1 MQIEYDED
9 VFRPLAEYQGNS
21 LRIGTESLG
30 RRFRIIRDRGAGEME
45 LALSRDVAMDLNMDF
60 GAVRAD
66 IDLGGIRLTRLEIN
80 TGASQTQIDISE
92 PNSEAM
98 SRASMD
104 VGAAEFT
111 VRNLGNL
118 NTEVIEIDA
127 GIGEIDLDFT
137 GDWRQNARVS
147 VDMGLGSLVLRFP
160 RGLGVRLVKDT
171 FLTSLD
177 SEGLVKRGD
186 AYYSLDYDD
195 AEYQITV
202 DVDAAFGS
210 IRVALGE
217 LTVVFE
223 LPESATRPTVALE
236 HHFMGGKRDDRFAAD
251 LLSRR
256 SRYPDRSR
264 DRALDPRYGSLH
276 RIRPCDLPVVQGR
289 THPAGRVGGSEGD
302 RQA

>member
-1 MQIEYDED
+1 MGKNVSKWVWVTLVMGLCVVDAAQAQNRRTVTMSRQVEDEQDLEVNVRYGAGRFSVGPAESGVLYHMQIEYDED
-9 VFRPLAEYQGNS
+9 VFRPIAEYQDGS
-21 LRIGTESLG
+21 LQIGTESLG
-30 RRFRIIRDRGAGEME
+30 RHFWFGRDRGAGEME

-80 TGASQTQIDISE
+80 TGASQTLIDISE
-92 PNSEAM
+92 PNRETM

-111 VRNLGNL
+111 VLNLGNL
-118 NTEVIEIDA
+118 NAEVIEIDA
-127 GIGEIDLDFT
+127 GIGEIDLDFS
-137 GDWRQNARVS
+137 GDWRQDTRVS
-147 VDMGLGSLVLRFP
+147 IDMGIGSLVLRFP
-160 RGLGVRLVKDT
+160 RGLGVRLVKNT

-210 IRVALGE
+210 IRVAW
-217 LTVVFE
+217 VN
-223 LPESATRPTVALE
+223 
-236 HHFMGGKRDDRFAAD
+236 
-251 LLSRR
+251 
-256 SRYPDRSR
+256 
-264 DRALDPRYGSLH
+264 
-276 RIRPCDLPVVQGR
+276 
-289 THPAGRVGGSEGD
+289 
-302 RQA
+302 

>member
-1 MQIEYDED
+1 MNLRRRGRRRGKRTMRKDVSTWVWVTLVLGLSVVDAAQAQNRRTVTMSRQVEDEQDLEVNVEYGAGRFSVGPAEAGVLYHMQMEFDED
-9 VFRPLAEYQGNS
+9 VFRPLAEYQS
-21 LRIGTESLG
+21 RTLRIGTESLG
-30 RRFRIIRDRGAGEME
+30 RRFRLGRDRGAGEME

-80 TGASQTQIDISE
+80 TGASQTQIDVSE
-92 PNSEAM
+92 PNPETM

-177 SEGLVKRGD
+177 SEGLVKHGD

-210 IRVALGE
+210 IRVAW
-217 LTVVFE
+217 VN
-223 LPESATRPTVALE
+223 
-236 HHFMGGKRDDRFAAD
+236 
-251 LLSRR
+251 
-256 SRYPDRSR
+256 
-264 DRALDPRYGSLH
+264 
-276 RIRPCDLPVVQGR
+276 
-289 THPAGRVGGSEGD
+289 
-302 RQA
+302 

>member
-1 MQIEYDED
+1 MRKNVSAWVWVALVMVLTAVDAAQAQNRRTVTMSRQVENEQTLDVNVRYGTGHFSVGPAESGVLYHMQIEYDED
-9 VFRPLAEYQGNS
+9 VFRPLAEYEGNS

-30 RRFRIIRDRGAGEME
+30 RRFRIGRDRWAGEMK

-60 GAVRAD
+60 GVVRAD
-66 IDLGGIRLTRLEIN
+66 IDLGGIRRTRAEIN

-210 IRVALGE
+210 IRVAW
-217 LTVVFE
+217 VN
-223 LPESATRPTVALE
+223 
-236 HHFMGGKRDDRFAAD
+236 
-251 LLSRR
+251 
-256 SRYPDRSR
+256 
-264 DRALDPRYGSLH
+264 
-276 RIRPCDLPVVQGR
+276 
-289 THPAGRVGGSEGD
+289 
-302 RQA
+302 

>member
-1 MQIEYDED
+1 MGKNVSRWVWVTLVMGLSVVDAAQAQNRRTVTMSRQVEDEQELEVNVRYGAGRFSVGPAESGVLYHMQIEYDED
-9 VFRPLAEYQGNS
+9 VFRPIAEYQDRS
-21 LRIGTESLG
+21 LQIGTESLG
-30 RRFRIIRDRGAGEME
+30 RHFWFRRDRGAGKME

-80 TGASQTQIDISE
+80 TGASQTLIDISE
-92 PNSEAM
+92 PNRETM

-111 VRNLGNL
+111 VLNLGNL
-118 NTEVIEIDA
+118 NAEVIEIDA
-127 GIGEIDLDFT
+127 GIGEIDLDFS
-137 GDWRQNARVS
+137 GDWRQDTRVS
-147 VDMGLGSLVLRFP
+147 IDMGIGSLVLRFP
-160 RGLGVRLVKDT
+160 RGLGVRLVKNT

-210 IRVALGE
+210 IRVAW
-217 LTVVFE
+217 VN
-223 LPESATRPTVALE
+223 
-236 HHFMGGKRDDRFAAD
+236 
-251 LLSRR
+251 
-256 SRYPDRSR
+256 
-264 DRALDPRYGSLH
+264 
-276 RIRPCDLPVVQGR
+276 
-289 THPAGRVGGSEGD
+289 
-302 RQA
+302 

>member
-1 MQIEYDED
+1 MRKNVSRWVWVTLVMGLSVVEAAQAQNRRMVTMSRQVENEQDLEVTVRYGVGRFSVGPAESGVLYHMQIEYDEE

-30 RRFRIIRDRGAGEME
+30 RRFRLIQDREAGEME
-45 LALSRDVAMDLNMDF
+45 LALSRDVAMDLNLDF
-60 GAVRAD
+60 GAVQAD
-66 IDLGGIRLTRLEIN
+66 IELGGIALTRLEIN

-127 GIGEIDLDFT
+127 GIGEIDLGFT

-210 IRVALGE
+210 IRVAW
-217 LTVVFE
+217 VN
-223 LPESATRPTVALE
+223 
-236 HHFMGGKRDDRFAAD
+236 
-251 LLSRR
+251 
-256 SRYPDRSR
+256 
-264 DRALDPRYGSLH
+264 
-276 RIRPCDLPVVQGR
+276 
-289 THPAGRVGGSEGD
+289 
-302 RQA
+302 